1 MNCQIKVGD
10 IVKTTIHTVAFGGDG
25 IGRIDNMVV
34 FVPFTVDGDVV
45 DVEIKKIRKNYLR
58 GEIKSISS
66 PSPERTDPKCPYY
79 SRCGGCQYQH
89 ISYEHQLRIKERQ
102 VMESFERIGKIVSP
116 PMKAII
122 PSPRTFNYRGKAE
135 YHLKL
140 SDPGQPHT
148 GFMDTG
154 GGKLVDIER
163 CEIVDESINHTYHQF
178 RKDLISGN
186 NTFQGDRRTFWSETG
201 GNGKHETENDL
212 IEFKSVWRTVKG
224 KSLRVPCEGF
234 FQANI
239 SLVDILVEYVINM
252 SDLTYSDVAVDCYCG
267 SGLFSLF
274 LSPHVRQIYGIEIDH
289 EAVRCARV
297 NFQNYNVTNTQVFEG
312 RVEEIFK
319 KEYIKEKSMDVVLL
333 DPPRIGCTKEVLDR
347 IIEMEAT
354 RVIYVS
360 CNPATQARDIR
371 YLNDRGFSLLELQP
385 IDMFPQTKHIEVI
398 ASLARASG
406 SNSLR
411 PLHNVSF

>member
-1 MNCQIKVGD
+1 MNCHIKVGD
-10 IVKTTIHTVAFGGDG
+10 IVEATIHTVAFGGDG

-58 GEIKSISS
+58 GKIKSILL
-66 PSPERTDPKCPYY
+66 PSPKRTDPRCLYY

-116 PMKAII
+116 PMKTII
-122 PSPRTFNYRGKAE
+122 PSPRTFNYRGKTE
-135 YHLKL
+135 YHLNL
-140 SDPGQPHT
+140 SDMKHPRT
-148 GFMDTG
+148 GLMDIEG
-154 GGKLVDIER
+154 GVLLDIER
-163 CEIVDESINHTYHQF
+163 CEIADESINRAYHRF

-186 NTFQGDRRTFWSETG
+186 NIFEGDRRTFWSESG
-201 GNGKHETENDL
+201 GDEKCETENDL

-224 KSLRVPCEGF
+224 KSLRVPHEGF
-234 FQANI
+234 FQANTF
-239 SLVDILVEYVINM
+239 LTDILVEYVINM
-252 SDLTYSDVAVDCYCG
+252 GALTYSDVALDCYCG

-274 LSPHVRQIYGIEIDH
+274 LSPHVRQIYGIEMDRN
-289 EAVRCARV
+289 AVHCARV
-297 NFQNYNVTNTQVFEG
+297 NFRNYNVTNTQVFEG
-312 RVEEIFK
+312 RVEKILK
-319 KEYIKEKSMDVVLL
+319 KDCLKEKSIDIVLL

-347 IIEMEAT
+347 VIEMKPI

-371 YLNDRGFSLLELQP
+371 YLNDRGFSLGELQP
-385 IDMFPQTKHIEVI
+385 VDMFPQTKHIEVI
-398 ASLARASG
+398 ASLNRSEH
-406 SNSLR
+406 SNS
-411 PLHNVSF
+411 V